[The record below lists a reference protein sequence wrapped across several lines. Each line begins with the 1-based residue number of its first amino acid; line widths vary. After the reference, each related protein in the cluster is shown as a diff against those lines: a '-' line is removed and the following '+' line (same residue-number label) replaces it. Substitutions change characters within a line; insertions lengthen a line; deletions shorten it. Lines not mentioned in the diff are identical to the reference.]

1 MLADSR
7 AQTVVLFDF
16 DGVLVAGDSFAS
28 VLRGLIIERWWRRVL
43 ALAVAPLALPLLL
56 SDRGKSAGAAIYM
69 RIALLGTEA
78 DAFEARVRDFA
89 QALARNPSRVHA
101 EAVAALGA
109 HLDQGDRVLVV
120 SGSEQRLVDQVLAAL
135 GIRGAEV
142 VASLPGAR
150 TRPLAGPTPLL
161 RRAQGRGVAV
171 DGPRDVGRCLHR
183 LPGGPADAGRR
194 APRRARQRGHHDAG
208 TGDAAPGSRAGTA
221 ALALIRT
228 RPVA

>member
-1 MLADSR
+1 MSVPVLADSR

-142 VASLPGAR
+142 VASLLVRERGRWRVQRHCFGVRKVEALRSMGLETWDVAYTDSLADLPMLAGAR
-150 TRPLAGPTPLL
+150 RAVLVNADTTMLEQATR
-161 RRAQGRGVAV
+161 
-171 DGPRDVGRCLHR
+171 R
-183 LPGGPADAGRR
+183 LGR
-194 APRRARQRGHHDAG
+194 APERLRWR
-208 TGDAAPGSRAGTA
+208 
-221 ALALIRT
+221 
-228 RPVA
+228 